1 MMSRI
6 TLAMAL
12 ALVLGGNSTAQAA
25 STLRCGSALISLG
38 DTAADVLRKCGEPA
52 SRAFNGYVEAPGYN
66 GRFNSL
72 PVEEWVYGPT
82 NGMYQY
88 LRLQG
93 NRLIE
98 ITSRRGD

>member
-1 MMSRI
+1 MMRRL
-6 TLAMAL
+6 TLSMSF
-12 ALVLGGNSTAQAA
+12 ALVLCAASTSQAA

-52 SRAFNGYVEAPGYN
+52 SRAFTGYVEAPGYN

-72 PVEEWVYGPT
+72 PVEEWVYGPN

-93 NRLIE
+93 NRLID